1 MSISTPTLATIG
13 EIAHRLREPV
23 HRVEYVIRV
32 RRISPCGW
40 AGNARVFPE
49 KAVDAIAFELQR
61 IDAGRAA
68 IKTTNRFNCRG
79 PRRRAKGGFLSTHA
93 GFDSSAVQ

>member
-1 MSISTPTLATIG
+1 MPTIG
-13 EIAHRLREPV
+13 EIARRLGEPI

-49 KAVDAIAFELQR
+49 TAVEVIATELQR
-61 IDAGRAA
+61 IARVKA
-68 IKTTNRFNCRG
+68 R
-79 PRRRAKGGFLSTHA
+79 
-93 GFDSSAVQ
+93 SSG